1 MSNTDKIK
9 AILSKLGCLDSF
21 EENYRAFHR
30 REPWED
36 DWSVNTFIYKFNQT
50 SISFH
55 FASTPQG
62 DVYWHDIAFKLYL
75 FVEGMLHA
83 HTKAF
88 MLAMKK
94 AGVYNAVRDYVVWA
108 GIRNGIRKGLL
119 PDEMFEMTI
128 LKMASSGMKFDEP
141 IPYRIFAEK
150 LLFEMYYLPRICNNA
165 KPDGYQKLTK
175 HIKRMS
181 RSL

>member
-9 AILSKLGCLDSF
+9 TILSKLGCLDSF

-36 DWSVNTFIYKFNQT
+36 GCSVNTFIYKFPAT
-50 SISFH
+50 AISFH
-55 FASTPQG
+55 FASTSQG
-62 DVYWHDIAFKLYL
+62 HVYWNDIAFKLYL
-75 FVEGMLHA
+75 FAEGMLHA
-83 HTKAF
+83 YTKAF

-94 AGVYNAVRDYVVWA
+94 AGVYNAVRDGVVKER
-108 GIRNGIRKGLL
+108 IMNGLS
-119 PDEMFEMTI
+119 PDEMLEVRI
-128 LKMASSGMKFDEP
+128 LKIASMEMKFDEAV
-141 IPYRIFAEK
+141 PYRFFVEK
-150 LLFEMYYLPRICNNA
+150 LLFETYYLPRICNNA
-165 KPDGYQKLTK
+165 KPNGYQKLTK